1 MRPSCLLSSSAALRC
16 LASMVRLAHADCPP
30 LPPCPQAKVAARNK
44 SLEDLVQVGTVA
56 GFLLG

>member
-1 MRPSCLLSSSAALRC
+1 MHSAAMQPLGLQLHGLLTC
-16 LASMVRLAHADCPP
+16 APVQPP
-30 LPPCPQAKVAARNK
+30 SFPPCPQAKVAARNK